1 MPEPRQDR
9 PQDETEPYVPA
20 SPVKRILAWTGVAY
34 MVIFVLLNLYPFFRG
49 GEYLR
54 GVGPLLVCPGCLGL
68 GAVAVWQLR
77 QKECASSRKAAMLA
91 LASACAVVLILGLLD
106 GLPALVAG
114 LGGHA

>member
-54 GVGPLLVCPGCLGL
+54 GVGPLLVCPGCLGV
-68 GAVAVWQLR
+68 GGVAVWQLR

-91 LASACAVVLILGLLD
+91 LAIACAVVLILGLLD

>member
-54 GVGPLLVCPGCLGL
+54 ASVPAGLPRLSRL

-91 LASACAVVLILGLLD
+91 LAIACAVVLILGLLD